1 MEVQDTS
8 VSHSSSA
15 EQFTEYLKNVPT
27 FRDWK
32 LYNLFS
38 VGKNLRLDIID
49 EGTQL
54 LIRGLESKAFYFLLS
69 GVVNLVQKN
78 ATTSKTLSVLQKYD
92 YFGESSLINSEMK
105 KKQVSILLLLLSI
118 SLPLSS

>member
-8 VSHSSSA
+8 ISQSSA
-15 EQFTEYLKNVPT
+15 EQNTEYLKNVPT

-32 LYNLFS
+32 LCNLFS
-38 VGKNLRLDIID
+38 VGKNLRLDMID

-54 LIRGLESKAFYFLLS
+54 LIKGLESKAFYFILS

-105 KKQVSILLLLLSI
+105 KKQVSLSLLSI

>member
-8 VSHSSSA
+8 ISQSSA
-15 EQFTEYLKNVPT
+15 EQNTEYLKNVPT

-32 LYNLFS
+32 VHNLFS
-38 VGKNLRLDIID
+38 VGKNLRLEMID

-54 LIRGLESKAFYFLLS
+54 LIKGLESKAFYLILS

-105 KKQVSILLLLLSI
+105 KKQVSLLLLISI
-118 SLPLSS
+118 LLPLSS